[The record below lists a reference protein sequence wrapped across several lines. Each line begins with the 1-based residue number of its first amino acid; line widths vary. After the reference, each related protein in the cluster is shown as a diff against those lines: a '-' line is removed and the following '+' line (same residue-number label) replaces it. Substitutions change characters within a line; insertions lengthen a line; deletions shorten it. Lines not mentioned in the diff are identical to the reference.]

1 MLMHISKQ
9 HLPPRRRCKAEK
21 RAVRRP
27 IPGQAPCLEHLVNN
41 VKSGDFGRER
51 RAPFG
56 VERAASY
63 GRSGAM
69 NALPHIAPDPRRLG
83 ARSPA
88 LLSRRIPA
96 RAFSTT
102 A

>member
-1 MLMHISKQ
+1 
-9 HLPPRRRCKAEK
+9 
-21 RAVRRP
+21 
-27 IPGQAPCLEHLVNN
+27 
-41 VKSGDFGRER
+41 
-51 RAPFG
+51 
-56 VERAASY
+56 
-63 GRSGAM
+63 M

-102 A
+102 AWPCVLRRAPGRTHPRIRIAASSLTGRAPRRSRGRGGSDFPSGATLRA